1 MALIESLDDDDDDDV
16 VDASLDDDDD
26 EEDDDVDD
34 PLAKDG
40 DLEVRDSEDNKE

>member
-1 MALIESLDDDDDDDV
+1 MALIESLDDDDDDD
-16 VDASLDDDDD
+16 DASLDDDDDD